1 MGGMPDGLTHTDTK
15 VEVVECT
22 PARKETRVGVTVAL
36 SGERAGVEIRDQVSS
51 WSQQIVQSLQARSKP
66 GLASYRER
74 KGDPLKAVIE
84 GNLKTPEKG
93 YLFGA

>member
-1 MGGMPDGLTHTDTK
+1 MGGMQDGLTHTDTK
-15 VEVVECT
+15 GELMECT
-22 PARKETRVGVTVAL
+22 PARKKLGWVTGAL

-74 KGDPLKAVIE
+74 KGDR
-84 GNLKTPEKG
+84 
-93 YLFGA
+93 

>member
-1 MGGMPDGLTHTDTK
+1 MNT
-15 VEVVECT
+15 E
-22 PARKETRVGVTVAL
+22 
-36 SGERAGVEIRDQVSS
+36 VEIRDQVSS

-84 GNLKTPEKG
+84 GNLKTPERG